1 MKNKKKKGFT
11 MVEVLIAIVILA
23 VLTVVVIPMV
33 SKYVT
38 EGKDKYNEKLK
49 TQLLLSGK
57 EYYSNNKSKLPTRD
71 YRGLYK
77 QKSYS
82 TVSLPEIQTN
92 NLISKDFVDSEG
104 RSCSPSYVY
113 VKRDNKN
120 EENYEWHACLICEGK
135 ETTINYSKEDPVC
148 LGKDWDDTIKPTCSD
163 PSYNGHIEYNNKV
176 FNPKILFITNIHD
189 DYSKTKLGKIAAIE
203 VENQKT
209 NKKYYIRTNKK
220 TLSEI
225 KSINIIKTKSLENG
239 TYNVTIIDTGNNYSK
254 SCASFIIDNDQPS
267 CTLSLNQSPNN
278 KILTL
283 TPEDNYS
290 SHKDI
295 RKFIDNNNKKYEQR
309 FRN

>member
-1 MKNKKKKGFT
+1 MEDYMKNKKKKGFT

-120 EENYEWHACLICEGK
+120 EENYEWHTCLICKGK
-135 ETTINYSKEDPVC
+135 GTTINYSKEDPVC
-148 LGKDWDDTIKPTCSD
+148 LGKDWDDTISPICST
-163 PSYNGHIEYNNKV
+163 PSYNGHKEYNNKV
-176 FNPKILFITNIHD
+176 FNPKKVFINNITD
-189 DYSKTKLGKIAAIE
+189 EYSENKPGTIAAIE

-209 NKKYYIRTNKK
+209 KNKF
-220 TLSEI
+220 
-225 KSINIIKTKSLENG
+225 
-239 TYNVTIIDTGNNYSK
+239 V
-254 SCASFIIDNDQPS
+254 SFIKQ
-267 CTLSLNQSPNN
+267 
-278 KILTL
+278 
-283 TPEDNYS
+283 
-290 SHKDI
+290 
-295 RKFIDNNNKKYEQR
+295 
-309 FRN
+309 